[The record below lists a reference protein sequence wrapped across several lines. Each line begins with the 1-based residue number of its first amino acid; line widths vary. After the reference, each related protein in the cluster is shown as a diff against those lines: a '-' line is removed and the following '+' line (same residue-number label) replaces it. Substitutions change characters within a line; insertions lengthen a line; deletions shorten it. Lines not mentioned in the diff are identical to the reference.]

1 MPTWLIFS
9 RLAAMVC
16 GPSINHDRIRKGTGG
31 IKAPHTTRPSIS
43 TLPAVLTTILPAA
56 QLSAAT
62 NVSTKPSTDIDP
74 GAAPSSISTSPA
86 TATAM
91 PNTLG
96 QRKPPPSNTAAT
108 SNGKQTRNYK
118 RSEERREG

>member
-43 TLPAVLTTILPAA
+43 TLPAVLTTLLPTA

-62 NVSTKPSTDIDP
+62 NVSTKPSTNLDT
-74 GAAPSSISTSPA
+74 GAAPHPLSTSPQP
-86 TATAM
+86 TT
-91 PNTLG
+91 
-96 QRKPPPSNTAAT
+96 PPPPPPTQHPHT
-108 SNGKQTRNYK
+108 H
-118 RSEERREG
+118 